1 MFCEG
6 AAFYTEGQELA
17 ATKDK
22 NKPVPLLTGI
32 HHISVPASDPLASSD
47 WYARVLGFATLL
59 IEEREN
65 DVVGALLEHPCGA
78 RLLLQRTATAAIAF
92 SGHPLFGLAV
102 PTHAELLRWVEHLTA
117 FGIDHSAVHQVHLG
131 WAVTVTGPDSIRIQL
146 QTYEGP
152 SGEE

>member
-6 AAFYTEGQELA
+6 AAFYNEGQELA

-22 NKPVPLLTGI
+22 NKPVPMLTGI

-65 DVVGALLEHPCGA
+65 DVVGRC
-78 RLLLQRTATAAIAF
+78 
-92 SGHPLFGLAV
+92 
-102 PTHAELLRWVEHLTA
+102 W
-117 FGIDHSAVHQVHLG
+117 
-131 WAVTVTGPDSIRIQL
+131 SIRAVSDCYCSAPRRRLSHVVNTHYSAWLSQL
-146 QTYEGP
+146 MLNCCAGSNTSPRSESITALCTRCILG
-152 SGEE
+152 GR

>member
-1 MFCEG
+1 M
-6 AAFYTEGQELA
+6 
-17 ATKDK
+17 
-22 NKPVPLLTGI
+22 PLLTGV
-32 HHISVPASDPLASSD
+32 HHITVPASDPLASSD
-47 WYARVLGFATLL
+47 WYAQVFGFATLL

-65 DVVGALLEHPCGA
+65 DVVGALLAHPCGV
-78 RLLLQRTATAAIAF
+78 RLLLQPTATAAIAY
-92 SGHPLFGLAV
+92 GEHPLFGLAV

-152 SGEE
+152 SGED